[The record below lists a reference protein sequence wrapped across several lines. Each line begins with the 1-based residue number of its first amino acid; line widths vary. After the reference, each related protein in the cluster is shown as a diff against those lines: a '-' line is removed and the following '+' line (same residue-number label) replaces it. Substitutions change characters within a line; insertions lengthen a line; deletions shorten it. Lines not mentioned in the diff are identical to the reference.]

1 MPVQLRPKPAEFHVF
16 DTTLRDGSQQEGLN
30 LSVPDKLAI
39 TALLDELG
47 VTFIEGGWPGA
58 NPGDTAFF
66 SAMAEG
72 QLRLTNAQ
80 LVAFGFTRR
89 VGMKAADD
97 PLTAA
102 VRESRAPVACIVA
115 KSHDRHV
122 EQALKTSL
130 RENLDMITDTVTHL
144 RAEGM
149 TVFVDCEHFFDGF
162 RRNRSYAMEAV
173 QTAAAAGAEVVVLCD
188 TNGGML
194 PTWVGDIVGEVTEVG
209 VPLGI
214 HCHNDTGCAVAN
226 TLAAVDA
233 GAMHVQGTINGY
245 GERTGNADLVSVIAN
260 LELKYGWPLLPAGAL
275 REATRLSHA
284 IAEVT
289 NVPPSARQPYVG
301 LSSFAHKA
309 GLHASAIKVDPNL
322 YQHIDP
328 TDVGNDM
335 RMLVSDMAGRANIQL
350 KGEELGFDLSD
361 RDLAAKITDQVKDA
375 EAAGYT
381 YEAADASFELLL
393 RRELDQ
399 LPEFFSVQ
407 SWRVFTQGH
416 PAPFTVSGE
425 QEIDTECTVRL
436 TAKGQSQRVVGE
448 GNGPV
453 NALDHAVRNAL
464 TPAYPVVEKFELID
478 YRVRILDQGHGTD
491 ATVRVLIQTTDGLR
505 AWTTVGVGQ
514 NIVEASWEALSDAYL
529 YGLIHAD
536 DPVVPKQSDLPPLT
550 LPV

>member
-1 MPVQLRPKPAEFHVF
+1 MPVQPRPKPAEFHVF

-39 TALLDELG
+39 AALLDELG

-173 QTAAAAGAEVVVLCD
+173 RTAAAAGAEVVVLCD

>member
-1 MPVQLRPKPAEFHVF
+1 MPGQLRQQPAEFHLF

-30 LSVPDKLAI
+30 LSVADKLAI
-39 TALLDELG
+39 AALLDELG
-47 VTFIEGGWPGA
+47 VDYIEGGWPGA
-58 NPGDTAFF
+58 NPADTAFF
-66 SAMAEG
+66 HAMAEG
-72 QLRLTNAQ
+72 RLTLENAE

-89 VGMKAADD
+89 VGMRAADD

-102 VRESRAPVACIVA
+102 LRDSRAPVACIVA
-115 KSHDRHV
+115 KAHDRHV
-122 EQALKTSL
+122 ELALRTTL
-130 RENLDMITDTVTHL
+130 RENLSMISDTVRHL
-144 RAEGM
+144 RAEGQR
-149 TVFVDCEHFFDGF
+149 VFVDCEHFFDGF
-162 RRNRSYAMEAV
+162 QRNQAYALEAV
-173 QTAAAAGAEVVVLCD
+173 RTAAEAGAEVVVLCD

-194 PTWVGDIVGEVTEVG
+194 PTWISDVVGTAAEVG
-209 VPLGI
+209 IQLGI
-214 HCHNDTGCAVAN
+214 HCHNDSGCAVAN

-260 LELKYGWPLLPAGAL
+260 LELKYGWQLLPAGAL

-328 TDVGNDM
+328 VHVGNDM
-335 RMLVSDMAGRANIQL
+335 RMLVSDMAGRANIQI

-361 RDLAAKITDQVKDA
+361 RDLAAKITEQVKDA

-393 RRELDQ
+393 RRELGQ

-407 SWRVFTQGH
+407 SWQVFTQSTEEH
-416 PAPFTVSGE
+416 QT
-425 QEIDTECTVRL
+425 DTECTVRL

-453 NALDHAVRNAL
+453 NALDQAVRNAL

-478 YRVRILDQGHGTD
+478 YRVRILEQGHGTD

-514 NIVEASWEALSDAYL
+514 NIIEASWEALCDAYR

-536 DPVVPKQSDLPPLT
+536 DPVVPNPSQLPPLA